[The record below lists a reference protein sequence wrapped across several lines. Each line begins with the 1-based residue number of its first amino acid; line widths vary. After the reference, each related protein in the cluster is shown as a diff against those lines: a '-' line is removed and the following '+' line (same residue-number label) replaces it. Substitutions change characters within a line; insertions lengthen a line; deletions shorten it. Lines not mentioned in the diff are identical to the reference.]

1 MNLIQRD
8 KLRKIIELAS
18 ELLKDSEKLS
28 TGPVSY
34 ALDPHDD
41 VPPAVKILDGHYSN
55 R

>member
-28 TGPVSY
+28 MPAMAV
-34 ALDPHDD
+34 DPHDD
-41 VPPAVKILDGHYSN
+41 VPPAVKILDGHYE
-55 R
+55 RR